1 MGRKPIHKMP
11 MSERAKQFMP
21 FSPLKG
27 LEEAIAKKERETLK
41 RSRAIV
47 SPDLEELLNRM
58 MQEINLGD
66 QITITHYEKGIY
78 INTCGEVEEI
88 NINNRYFKIKDKN
101 IMFSDVFDIVKN

>member
-1 MGRKPIHKMP
+1 MP

-27 LEEAIAKKERETLK
+27 LEEALKEKERETLK
-41 RSRAIV
+41 RSKAIV
-47 SPDLEELLNRM
+47 SPDHEDSLNRI

-66 QITITHYEKGIY
+66 QVTITHYEKGVY

-88 NINNRYFKIKDKN
+88 NINNRYFKIKDKI
-101 IMFSDVFDIVKN
+101 IMFYDVFDIVKS